1 LPSRPAPLA
10 RDLAETTKRL
20 LDEIDAWTKEGH
32 PPGSGRAAVELLALR
47 HQRLHRKLV
56 VAPRLSR
63 AVLRR
68 LPARASR
75 SSRRNIVAGR
85 GLRSLVTPVK
95 GPIKLP
101 TRKPEPP
108 DDLLRYYRSAQR
120 RYGVPWHILASVNFV
135 ESRFGRLTGPSVAGA
150 LGPMQFLP
158 ATWDAYGR
166 GGDVMDPHDAILGA
180 ANYLAASGAPERMN
194 DALFAYNR
202 SDAYVDAIR
211 LYAREIARD
220 RRNLYVYYF
229 WQVFVATTKGDVQ
242 LTGPGAKAR

>member
-1 LPSRPAPLA
+1 MALA
-10 RDLAETTKRL
+10 RELRATTMRL
-20 LDEIDAWTKEGH
+20 LDEIDAWRRAGH
-32 PPGSGRAAVELLALR
+32 PAGSERAPVVLLALR

-56 VAPRLSR
+56 ASPRLSR
-63 AVLRR
+63 AVLAR

-75 SSRRNIVAGR
+75 SARRNIVAGR

-95 GPIKLP
+95 RRIKMP

-108 DDLLRYYRSAQR
+108 ERLLGYYRMAQR
-120 RYGVPWHILASVNFV
+120 RYDVPWHILASVNFV

-194 DALFAYNR
+194 DALFAYNH

-220 RRNLYVYYF
+220 RRNFYVYYF
-229 WQVFVATTKGDVQ
+229 WQVFVATTRGDVQ